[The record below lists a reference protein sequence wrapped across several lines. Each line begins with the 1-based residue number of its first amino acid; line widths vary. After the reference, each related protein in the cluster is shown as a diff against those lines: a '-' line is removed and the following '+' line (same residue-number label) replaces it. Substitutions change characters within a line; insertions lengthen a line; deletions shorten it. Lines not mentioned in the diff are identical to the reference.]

1 MESLAAKDV
10 PVRKNVYYLEGSV
23 LLLSGIFVF
32 LNPIPHTTA
41 IKEICFYLIILLV
54 VPLLLLKKIQFRFD
68 SPFTVPLAL
77 FILWSAT
84 SVLWAVD
91 RPNTLHDIYAHLLKQ
106 AVIYF
111 VVINLFNT
119 EKKLALL
126 AWIVILSVSI
136 FAVQGMFFHF
146 IVMGKPW
153 GSRLIPDA
161 PINASAIVNLFAFL
175 LALHFLM
182 RAPKKTVKVLLTFCL
197 LVTLATI
204 ILSYSRAAMLALIA
218 SSLTMLLCMAQQR
231 RKLIALMVLSAIV
244 VALIYYIPS
253 QHKQKSRILPERF
266 LQKNLRIGIYL
277 TSLEIFK
284 DYPLTGV
291 GYGGQTFKRLWK
303 TYHPKIPTEWQLNQ
317 LKPASSPHSFFFDIL
332 VRLGIVG
339 MALFAF
345 LIIKTLQIQI
355 FVIQTKD
362 TDLGGWGS
370 CLLSALVG
378 TLIGGFFGDILSG
391 PPWLNIFL
399 LLAMT
404 TIIWQ
409 LAKEKRNNTTTV

>member
-77 FILWSAT
+77 FILWSAA

-136 FAVQGMFFHF
+136 F
-146 IVMGKPW
+146 
-153 GSRLIPDA
+153 
-161 PINASAIVNLFAFL
+161 
-175 LALHFLM
+175 
-182 RAPKKTVKVLLTFCL
+182 
-197 LVTLATI
+197 
-204 ILSYSRAAMLALIA
+204 
-218 SSLTMLLCMAQQR
+218 
-231 RKLIALMVLSAIV
+231 
-244 VALIYYIPS
+244 
-253 QHKQKSRILPERF
+253 
-266 LQKNLRIGIYL
+266 
-277 TSLEIFK
+277 
-284 DYPLTGV
+284 
-291 GYGGQTFKRLWK
+291 
-303 TYHPKIPTEWQLNQ
+303 
-317 LKPASSPHSFFFDIL
+317 
-332 VRLGIVG
+332 
-339 MALFAF
+339 
-345 LIIKTLQIQI
+345 
-355 FVIQTKD
+355 
-362 TDLGGWGS
+362 
-370 CLLSALVG
+370 
-378 TLIGGFFGDILSG
+378 
-391 PPWLNIFL
+391 
-399 LLAMT
+399 
-404 TIIWQ
+404 
-409 LAKEKRNNTTTV
+409 

>member
-1 MESLAAKDV
+1 
-10 PVRKNVYYLEGSV
+10 
-23 LLLSGIFVF
+23 
-32 LNPIPHTTA
+32 
-41 IKEICFYLIILLV
+41 
-54 VPLLLLKKIQFRFD
+54 
-68 SPFTVPLAL
+68 
-77 FILWSAT
+77 
-84 SVLWAVD
+84 
-91 RPNTLHDIYAHLLKQ
+91 
-106 AVIYF
+106 
-111 VVINLFNT
+111 
-119 EKKLALL
+119 
-126 AWIVILSVSI
+126 
-136 FAVQGMFFHF
+136 
-146 IVMGKPW
+146 
-153 GSRLIPDA
+153 
-161 PINASAIVNLFAFL
+161 
-175 LALHFLM
+175 
-182 RAPKKTVKVLLTFCL
+182 
-197 LVTLATI
+197 
-204 ILSYSRAAMLALIA
+204 YSRAAMLALIA